1 MFYQQNIDHKVTMIR
16 LNPVQDDK
24 DCIECGL
31 FLVNNDLY
39 SMLTQQKFRN
49 ILLTNATMEDG
60 EDEVAKYFKV
70 NKQWDALLDQW
81 HEEKKLLLV
90 SNDITSYYF
99 LSNQQVKRTMYGLA
113 SLRVC
118 IAMQQ

>member
-1 MFYQQNIDHKVTMIR
+1 MIR

-24 DCIECGL
+24 ACVERGL
-31 FLVNNDLY
+31 FLVTNDLY

-49 ILLTNATMEDG
+49 ILLIDTTTEDG
-60 EDEVAKYFKV
+60 EDEVAKYSKV
-70 NKQWDALLDQW
+70 KKQWDALLDQW
-81 HEEKKLLLV
+81 HEEKKVVIGFEWYYKLLFLV
-90 SNDITSYYF
+90 KSASEVDHVGFS
-99 LSNQQVKRTMYGLA
+99 

>member
-1 MFYQQNIDHKVTMIR
+1 VFYQQNIDHKVMMVR

-24 DCIECGL
+24 DCVERGL

-60 EDEVAKYFKV
+60 EDEVAKY
-70 NKQWDALLDQW
+70 
-81 HEEKKLLLV
+81 
-90 SNDITSYYF
+90 
-99 LSNQQVKRTMYGLA
+99 
-113 SLRVC
+113 LRL
-118 IAMQQ
+118 